1 MEYALGQNPLAVGIP
16 SSPPF
21 ATYDSTTANG
31 PWSTLTYRHNKTA
44 NDLTYDIWSSTDL
57 TNWTLQNADGV
68 NVLQETV
75 NSDVDGDGTTE
86 LLRTRIKLGSTETK
100 RFFKLGVR
108 KN

>member
-1 MEYALGQNPLAVGIP
+1 
-16 SSPPF
+16 
-21 ATYDSTTANG
+21 
-31 PWSTLTYRHNKTA
+31 LTYRHNKTA